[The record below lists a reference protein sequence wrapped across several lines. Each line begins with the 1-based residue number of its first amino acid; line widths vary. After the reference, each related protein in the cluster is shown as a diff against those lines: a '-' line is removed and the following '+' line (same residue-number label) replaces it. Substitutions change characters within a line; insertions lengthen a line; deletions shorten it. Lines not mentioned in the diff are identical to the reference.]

1 MRLIR
6 KKKVNWNTLSFIYLY
21 IKYFLFENMKKTEIQ
36 QYLQDISTNF
46 DKENFI
52 YDFLLSFGLSK
63 TTITRLKKGDYNLSN
78 NEGELFYKGKI
89 FFKNLTEGSLI
100 DTIDELSKDDKI
112 LRQKPRFIVV
122 TDFERF
128 FATDTKL
135 KTNKEFTLDE
145 LANQTDFFL
154 PLSGAEIYRVHN
166 NNELDR
172 NAAYK
177 LGELYDILVIDNPD
191 WIAKGSH
198 QLNIF
203 LSRLLFCFFAEDTGI
218 FAVKNIFTE
227 ALVNNTKADGSDV
240 DEFLSLL
247 FKKLNT
253 DKGNSPSYLKDF
265 PYVNGGLFRDD
276 IECPKFSKKA
286 RRILIDSGE
295 LDWSEINPDIFGS
308 MIQAVADPS
317 ERNNLGM
324 HYTSVVNILKL
335 VKPLFLDELYDEF
348 DKNKYNAK
356 ALDRLLVR
364 LSKIKFFDP
373 ACGSGNFLII
383 TYKELRNLEI
393 QIIKQLIDLNSNNVT
408 DVPSVQSRIGFDG
421 DKAQT
426 IIPAS
431 QSKMNFAGGQSKIY
445 FTEISL
451 NQFYGIEIKDFA
463 HEMAILSLWLAEHQM
478 NQVFENE
485 LMDYGRSKPI
495 LPLKEA
501 GNITHGNAARVD
513 WEVACPKKENDEI
526 YIIGNPPYLGARI
539 QDAEQ
544 KKDIS
549 LNFPKLKGANN
560 LDYIFIWFYKGA
572 KYIEGINAKIGL
584 VSTNSVC
591 QGEQVSLLWPE
602 ILKDKIEIDFA
613 YQSFKWTNNAKA
625 NAGVTVIIV
634 GLRNTSNKPKWLFTE
649 SIAKEVKN
657 INAYLLDSD
666 NIYITPKTKS
676 ISNLP
681 EMNFGNMPNDGGGLI
696 LNQEEF
702 DEIKSNVPNS
712 NVFLRKFI
720 GAEEFLKGKSRFC
733 LWFDI
738 NNYKNFEKHTLIKS
752 RFDKVFSHRNESK
765 REATNK
771 LKDVYFS
778 FGEVRF
784 KETDSIIVPRHSSE
798 NRDYIPLGFF
808 NSDTIIADSALAIY
822 NAQPWLFGVL
832 HSKMHMI
839 WVDAVGGKLKTDYRY
854 SAKLCYNTF
863 PFPTLNQ
870 RQKETI
876 NQYVFAILDERAK
889 YPEKTMAWMYNPETM
904 PSGLKQAHHELDL
917 AIERIYRL
925 TPFKSD
931 EERLEYLFKLYDEMT
946 KKNFVCKR
954 EKREMK

>member
-1 MRLIR
+1 
-6 KKKVNWNTLSFIYLY
+6 
-21 IKYFLFENMKKTEIQ
+21 MKKTEIQ
-36 QYLQDISTNF
+36 QRLQDISTNF

-63 TTITRLKKGDYNLSN
+63 TTITRLKKGDYNLSK

-89 FFKNLTEGSLI
+89 FFKSLTEGSLI

-145 LANQTDFFL
+145 LAEQTDFFL

-177 LGELYDILVIDNPD
+177 LGELYDILVVDNPD
-191 WIAKGSH
+191 WIANGSH

-218 FAVKNIFTE
+218 FAVKSIFTE
-227 ALVNNTKADGSDV
+227 ALANNTKVDGSDV

-253 DKGNSPSYLKDF
+253 DKGDFPLYLKDF

-286 RRILIDSGE
+286 RQILIDSGE

-335 VKPLFLDELYDEF
+335 IKPLFLDELYEDFE
-348 DKNKYNAK
+348 KNKNNAK
-356 ALDRLLVR
+356 ALDKLLVR

-393 QIIKQLIDLNSNNVT
+393 QIIKHLIDLGEN
-408 DVPSVQSRIGFDG
+408 
-421 DKAQT
+421 KL
-426 IIPAS
+426 
-431 QSKMNFAGGQSKIY
+431 Y

-485 LMDYGRSKPI
+485 LLDYGKSKPI

-501 GNITHGNAARVD
+501 GKITHGNAARVD

-526 YIIGNPPYLGARI
+526 YIIGNPPYLGSNMHSDEQREEMQRI
-539 QDAEQ
+539 FRSDRL
-544 KKDIS
+544 DR
-549 LNFPKLKGANN
+549 
-560 LDYIFIWFYKGA
+560 LDYIGTWFILGA
-572 KYIEGINAKIGL
+572 RYIKNTNAKL
-584 VSTNSVC
+584 AFVSTNSIT
-591 QGEQVSLLWPE
+591 QGVQASFLWSRLYE
-602 ILKDKIEIDFA
+602 ENVFIQFA
-613 YQSFKWTNNAKA
+613 VKSFKWVNNAKG
-625 NAGVTVIIV
+625 NAGVTVAII
-634 GLRNTSNKPKWLFTE
+634 GLTPTE
-649 SIAKEVKN
+649 PEICFL
-657 INAYLLDSD
+657 YDD
-666 NIYITPKTKS
+666 NIAESVKS
-676 ISNLP
+676 ISPYLIKNSNTIVFPRSKPFQQLP
-681 EMNFGNMPNDGGGLI
+681 ALVMGNKPADGGNLI
-696 LNQEEF
+696 LNKEEV
-702 DEIKSNVPNS
+702 DNLINLYPESK
-712 NVFLRKFI
+712 KFI
-720 GAEEFLKGKSRFC
+720 KTYISADDFINGNLRYCLWISAEEEVKAKT
-733 LWFDI
+733 I
-738 NNYKNFEKHTLIKS
+738 PLIKERTDKVYQFRIES
-752 RFDKVFSHRNESK
+752 KAKSTRDFARFDYAFRQ
-765 REATNK
+765 T
-771 LKDVYFS
+771 S
-778 FGEVRF
+778 F
-784 KETDSIIVPRHSSE
+784 KPTDGIVIPRVSSE
-798 NRDYIPLGFF
+798 RREYIPLSYIDA
-808 NSDTIIADSALAIY
+808 NAIVSDATNILYD
-822 NAQPWLFGVL
+822 AQPWLFGVL
-832 HSKMHMI
+832 HSKMHMV

-863 PFPTLNQ
+863 PFPELSAK
-870 RQKETI
+870 QKETI

-889 YPEKTMAWMYNPETM
+889 YPEKNMAWMYNPETM
-904 PSGLKQAHHELDL
+904 PSGLKQAHYDLDL

-925 TPFKSD
+925 TPFNSD

-946 KKNFVCKR
+946 KKETLFAKVK
-954 EKREMK
+954 KKKVKK

>member
-1 MRLIR
+1 
-6 KKKVNWNTLSFIYLY
+6 
-21 IKYFLFENMKKTEIQ
+21 MKKTEIQ
-36 QYLQDISTNF
+36 QRLQDISTNF
-46 DKENFI
+46 NKENFI

-63 TTITRLKKGDYNLSN
+63 TTITRLKKGDYNLSK

-89 FFKNLTEGSLI
+89 FFKSLTEGSLM

-145 LANQTDFFL
+145 LAEQTDFFL

-177 LGELYDILVIDNPD
+177 LGELYDILVVDNPD

-218 FAVKNIFTE
+218 FAVKSIFTE
-227 ALVNNTKADGSDV
+227 ALANNTKADGSDV

-247 FKKLNT
+247 FKRLNT
-253 DKGNSPSYLKDF
+253 PDTELVEVPSFLKDF
-265 PYVNGGLFRDD
+265 PYVNGGLFRDE

-286 RRILIDSGE
+286 RQILIDSGE

-335 VKPLFLDELYDEF
+335 IKPLFLDELYEEF
-348 DKNKYNAK
+348 EKNKNNAK
-356 ALDRLLVR
+356 ALDKLLVR

-393 QIIKQLIDLNSNNVT
+393 QIIKQLIDLGEN
-408 DVPSVQSRIGFDG
+408 
-421 DKAQT
+421 KL
-426 IIPAS
+426 
-431 QSKMNFAGGQSKIY
+431 Y

-513 WEVACPKKENDEI
+513 WEIACPKQPNDEI

-539 QDAEQ
+539 QDTEQ
-544 KKDIS
+544 KSDMDFVFSSFKKYRD
-549 LNFPKLKGANN
+549 
-560 LDYIFIWFYKGA
+560 LDYISIWFYKGS
-572 KYIEGINAKIGL
+572 KYIENINAQL
-584 VSTNSVC
+584 AFVSTNSIC
-591 QGEQVSLLWPE
+591 QGQQVALLW
-602 ILKDKIEIDFA
+602 DKVLRDIIEISFVHL
-613 YQSFKWTNNAKA
+613 SFKWTNNAKA
-625 NAGVTVIIV
+625 NAGVTVIIL
-634 GLRNTSNKPKWLFTE
+634 GLRNFSNKSKWLF
-649 SIAKEVKN
+649 SDGIAKEVKN
-657 INAYLLDSD
+657 INAYLLDAP
-666 NIYITPKTKS
+666 NIIIAERMQS
-676 ISNLP
+676 ISGFMR
-681 EMNFGNMPNDGGGLI
+681 MNFGNMPNDGGGLI
-696 LNQEEF
+696 LDEEESK
-702 DEIKSNVPNS
+702 DLISNNPEAKRY
-712 NVFLRKFI
+712 LRKLVGSTEFI
-720 GAEEFLKGKSRFC
+720 NGVNRYC
-733 LWFDI
+733 LWIEDEELEEALEYEFI
-738 NNYKNFEKHTLIKS
+738 KNKIEQSKNHRLASK
-752 RFDKVFSHRNESK
+752 DKG
-765 REATNK
+765 TNK
-771 LKDVYFS
+771 LALRPHQFRDRNTAV
-778 FGEVRF
+778 
-784 KETDSIIVPRHSSE
+784 DSAIIVPSTSSE
-798 NRDYIPLGFF
+798 RREYIPLGFLPKETVIL
-808 NSDTIIADSALAIY
+808 NSALAIY
-822 NAQPWLFGVL
+822 DAQPWLFGVL
-832 HSKMHMI
+832 HSKMHMV
-839 WVDAVGGKLKTDYRY
+839 WVDAVGGKLETRYRY

-863 PFPTLNQ
+863 PFPTLNEK
-870 RQKETI
+870 QKETI

-889 YPEKTMAWMYNPETM
+889 FPEKTMAWMYNPETM

-925 TPFKSD
+925 APFNSD

-946 KKNFVCKR
+946 KKETLFVK
-954 EKREMK
+954 EKKKKGKK

>member
-1 MRLIR
+1 
-6 KKKVNWNTLSFIYLY
+6 
-21 IKYFLFENMKKTEIQ
+21 MKKTEIQ
-36 QYLQDISTNF
+36 QRLQDLSIHF

-63 TTITRLKKGDYNLSN
+63 TTITRLKKGDYNLSK

-89 FFKNLTEGSLI
+89 FFKSLTEDSLM
-100 DTIDELSKDDKI
+100 DTIDELSKDPKI

-145 LANQTDFFL
+145 LAEQTDFFL

-177 LGELYDILVIDNPD
+177 LGELYDILVTDNPD
-191 WIAKGSH
+191 WVAKGSH

-218 FAVKNIFTE
+218 FEVKNLFTE
-227 ALVNNTKADGSDV
+227 ALANNTQADGSDV
-240 DEFLSLL
+240 DAFLVKL
-247 FKKLNT
+247 FKLLNT
-253 DKGNSPSYLKDF
+253 PVDKQHTDPDF
-265 PYVNGGLFRDD
+265 ALPLWGSWKGHYVNGGLFRDD

-286 RRILIDSGE
+286 RQILIDSGE

-335 VKPLFLDELYDEF
+335 IKPLFLDELYEEF
-348 DKNKYNAK
+348 EKNKNNAK
-356 ALDRLLVR
+356 VLDKLLVR

-393 QIIKQLIDLNSNNVT
+393 QIIKQLIDLGEN
-408 DVPSVQSRIGFDG
+408 
-421 DKAQT
+421 KL
-426 IIPAS
+426 
-431 QSKMNFAGGQSKIY
+431 Y

-513 WEVACPKKENDEI
+513 WEVACPKKDNDEI
-526 YIIGNPPYLGARI
+526 YIIGNPPYLGSRN

-544 KKDIS
+544 KADMEAVFRKDYKS
-549 LNFPKLKGANN
+549 
-560 LDYIFIWFYKGA
+560 LDYVSIWFYKGS
-572 KYIEGINAKIGL
+572 KYIEGFNAQL
-584 VSTNSVC
+584 AFVSTNSIC
-591 QGEQVSLLWPE
+591 QGLLVALTWQR
-602 ILKDKIEIDFA
+602 ILNKNIEIGFA
-613 YQSFKWTNNAKA
+613 HQSFKWINNAKA

-649 SIAKEVKN
+649 GIAKEAKN
-657 INAYLLDSD
+657 INAYLLDSS
-666 NIYITPKTKS
+666 NIYINSQNNS
-676 ISNLP
+676 ISKFP
-681 EMNFGNMPNDGGGLI
+681 QMNFGNMPADGGNL
-696 LNQEEF
+696 LFSEE
-702 DEIKSNVPNS
+702 EKS
-712 NVFLRKFI
+712 
-720 GAEEFLKGKSRFC
+720 EFLEIEPQAKKWIKELISAHEFLNGKKRYC
-733 LWFDI
+733 LWLEDI
-738 NNYKNFEKHTLIKS
+738 SNDELNDLPLVKDRVNNIRELRLQSSRPQLAEVPHLFAQITQPDNSDFILI
-752 RFDKVFSHRNESK
+752 
-765 REATNK
+765 
-771 LKDVYFS
+771 
-778 FGEVRF
+778 
-784 KETDSIIVPRHSSE
+784 PRHSSE
-798 NRDYIPLGFF
+798 ERDYIPLGFF
-808 NSDTIIADSALAIY
+808 DKSIKASDSALIIATEE
-822 NAQPWLFGVL
+822 PWLFGVL
-832 HSKMHMI
+832 HSKMHMV
-839 WVDAVGGKLKTDYRY
+839 WVDAVGGKLETRYRY

-863 PFPTLNQ
+863 PFPTLNEK
-870 RQKETI
+870 QKETI

-889 YPEKTMAWMYNPETM
+889 YPEKTMAWLYNPETM
-904 PSGLKQAHHELDL
+904 PAGLKQAHHELDL

-925 TPFKSD
+925 APFNSD

-946 KKNFVCKR
+946 KKETLFAKEKKR
-954 EKREMK
+954 KVKK

>member
-1 MRLIR
+1 
-6 KKKVNWNTLSFIYLY
+6 
-21 IKYFLFENMKKTEIQ
+21 MKKTEIQ
-36 QYLQDISTNF
+36 QRLQDISTNF

-63 TTITRLKKGDYNLSN
+63 TTITRLKKGDYNLSKN
-78 NEGELFYKGKI
+78 VGELFYKGKI
-89 FFKNLTEGSLI
+89 FFKSLTEGSLI

-135 KTNKEFTLDE
+135 KTNKEFTFNE

-154 PLSGAEIYRVHN
+154 PLSGAEIYRVYN

-177 LGELYDILVIDNPD
+177 LGELYDILVIDNPN

-218 FAVKNIFTE
+218 FPVKNIFTE
-227 ALVNNTKADGSDV
+227 ALVNNTKVDGSDLG
-240 DEFLSLL
+240 EFLSLI

-253 DKGNSPSYLKDF
+253 DDGDFPSFLKDF
-265 PYVNGGLFRDD
+265 PYVNGGLFRDN
-276 IECPKFSKKA
+276 IECPKFTKKA
-286 RRILIDSGE
+286 RQILIDSGE

-335 VKPLFLDELYDEF
+335 IKPLFLDELYEEF
-348 DKNKYNAK
+348 EKNKNNPK
-356 ALDRLLVR
+356 ILDKLLVR
-364 LSKIKFFDP
+364 VSKIKFFDP

-393 QIIKQLIDLNSNNVT
+393 LIIKQLIDLGEN
-408 DVPSVQSRIGFDG
+408 
-421 DKAQT
+421 KL
-426 IIPAS
+426 
-431 QSKMNFAGGQSKIY
+431 Y

-501 GNITHGNAARVD
+501 GNITHGNAARVN
-513 WEVACPKKENDEI
+513 WEIACPKKENDEI
-526 YIIGNPPYLGARI
+526 YIIGNPPYLGSRN

-544 KKDIS
+544 KADLEAVFRKDYKS
-549 LNFPKLKGANN
+549 
-560 LDYIFIWFYKGA
+560 LDYVAVWFYKGA
-572 KYIEGINAKIGL
+572 KYIEGINAQL
-584 VSTNSVC
+584 AFVSTNSIC
-591 QGEQVSLLWPE
+591 QGLLVALTWQR
-602 ILKDKIEIDFA
+602 ILNENIEIGFA
-613 YQSFKWTNNAKA
+613 YQSFKWNNNAKA

-634 GLRNTSNKPKWLFTE
+634 GLRNMSTKPKWLFTDN
-649 SIAKEVKN
+649 IAKEVKN
-657 INAYLLDSD
+657 INAYLLDSS
-666 NIYITPKTKS
+666 NIFIIGKTKS
-676 ISNLP
+676 ISKFPTML
-681 EMNFGNMPNDGGGLI
+681 FGNMPNDGGNFI
-696 LNQEEF
+696 YSISEYDDF
-702 DEIKSNVPNS
+702 ISKVPE
-712 NVFLRKFI
+712 VKGYFKKFI
-720 GAEEFLKGKSRFC
+720 GAHDFLNGGYRMVLNITDDELNEAKLFPEIELR
-733 LWFDI
+733 LE
-738 NNYKNFEKHTLIKS
+738 NVYEHRIKS
-752 RFDKVFSHRNESK
+752 SEKSTREKAQFPNQFYFFSH
-765 REATNK
+765 
-771 LKDVYFS
+771 
-778 FGEVRF
+778 
-784 KETDSIIVPRHSSE
+784 KETDSIIIPATSSE
-798 NRDYIPLGFF
+798 RREYIPIGLLT
-808 NSDTIIADSALAIY
+808 SDTIISNSAMVVY
-822 NAQPWLFGVL
+822 DAQPWLFGVL
-832 HSKMHMI
+832 HSKMHMV

-863 PFPTLNQ
+863 PFPTLNE
-870 RQKETI
+870 RQKEII

-925 TPFKSD
+925 TPFNSD

-946 KKNFVCKR
+946 RKGTLFTGERKIKRKK
-954 EKREMK
+954 

>member
-1 MRLIR
+1 
-6 KKKVNWNTLSFIYLY
+6 
-21 IKYFLFENMKKTEIQ
+21 MKKAEIQ
-36 QYLQDISTNF
+36 QRLQDISTNF

-78 NEGELFYKGKI
+78 VKGEIFYKGKI
-89 FFKNLTEGSLI
+89 FFKCLNEGSLI
-100 DTIDELSKDDKI
+100 DTIDELSKDEKI
-112 LRQKPRFIVV
+112 LKQKPRFIVV

-135 KTNKEFTLDE
+135 KTNKEFTLHE
-145 LANQTDFFL
+145 LAEQTDFFL

-177 LGELYDILVIDNPD
+177 LGELYDILVVDNPD
-191 WIAKGSH
+191 WIAQGSH

-218 FAVKNIFTE
+218 FSIKSMFTE
-227 ALVNNTKADGSDV
+227 ALVNNTNADGSDV
-240 DEFLSLL
+240 CDFLSLL

-253 DKGNSPSYLKDF
+253 DKGDFPSYLKDF

-286 RRILIDSGE
+286 RQILIDSGE

-335 VKPLFLDELYDEF
+335 IKTLFLDELYEEF
-348 DKNKYNAK
+348 EKNKNNTK

-393 QIIKQLIDLNSNNVT
+393 QIIKQLIDLNTGVST
-408 DVPSVQSRIGFDG
+408 DIPSVQSRIGFDG
-421 DKAQT
+421 DAAQT

-431 QSKMNFAGGQSKIY
+431 QSKMNFSGGQSKIY

-451 NQFYGIEIKDFA
+451 NQFFGIEIKDFA

-501 GNITHGNAARVD
+501 GNITHGNAARLD
-513 WEVACPKKENDEI
+513 WGVACPKKENDEI
-526 YIIGNPPYLGARI
+526 YIIGNPPYLGSSMQNNI
-539 QDAEQ
+539 QKSDMSFVFNQ
-544 KKDIS
+544 FKD
-549 LNFPKLKGANN
+549 FKN
-560 LDYIFIWFYKGA
+560 LDYVAIWFYKGA
-572 KYIEGINAKIGL
+572 KYIESINAKL
-584 VSTNSVC
+584 AFVSTNSIC
-591 QGEQVSLLWPE
+591 QGEQVALLWVK
-602 ILKDKIEIDFA
+602 ILVENIEISFA
-613 YQSFKWTNNAKA
+613 YQSFKWTNNAKS
-625 NAGVTVIIV
+625 NAGVIVVIV
-634 GLRNTSNKPKWLFTE
+634 GLQNKSSKTKLLFTTSVAKEVNHINGYLLNFKDIYFNRSSKPINGFPELVRGSMPTDGGNFEISEDEKIELLDKFPLSKKFIKKYVSGGDFIKGVYRYCLWIEDKDIGIARTIPLINEKLEKVAKFRIE
-649 SIAKEVKN
+649 SIAPTTVEYAKYPNRFRQISYKESEAIVVP
-657 INAYLLDSD
+657 LTS
-666 NIYITPKTKS
+666 S
-676 ISNLP
+676 IS
-681 EMNFGNMPNDGGGLI
+681 
-696 LNQEEF
+696 
-702 DEIKSNVPNS
+702 
-712 NVFLRKFI
+712 
-720 GAEEFLKGKSRFC
+720 
-733 LWFDI
+733 
-738 NNYKNFEKHTLIKS
+738 
-752 RFDKVFSHRNESK
+752 
-765 REATNK
+765 RE
-771 LKDVYFS
+771 
-778 FGEVRF
+778 
-784 KETDSIIVPRHSSE
+784 
-798 NRDYIPLGFF
+798 YIPFGFVSSDYVVT
-808 NSDTIIADSALAIY
+808 NSAGVIY
-822 NAQPWLFGVL
+822 DAEPWLFGVL
-832 HSKMHMI
+832 HSKIHMV

-854 SAKLCYNTF
+854 STNLCYNNF
-863 PFPTLNQ
+863 PFPTLNEK
-870 RQKETI
+870 QKETI

-904 PSGLKQAHHELDL
+904 PLGLKQAHHELDL

-925 TPFKSD
+925 TPFNSD

-946 KKNFVCKR
+946 KKETLFAK
-954 EKREMK
+954 EKSKTRKK